1 MQPIIWG
8 VRAFYLDT
16 ARSQVQKEDY
26 IEPGKVH
33 LAEEL
38 DLMKTRTK
46 SSTRRYRR
54 GLAKDKEYMAEFP
67 LWNGNASCVASC
79 HGNAPN
85 TGFVCAPFNE
95 FPNAGSVC
103 VADYV
108 PPERMN
114 HFIFKHHSC
123 VLCELPIAERPSQGN
138 LVCWLSTVACYRDS
152 LGEE

>member
-1 MQPIIWG
+1 MPPIIWG

-16 ARSQVQKEDY
+16 ARSQLQKEDY

-79 HGNAPN
+79 HGNAPD
-85 TGFVCAPFNE
+85 TAFVCASSKE
-95 FPNAGSVC
+95 CPNAGSVC
-103 VADYV
+103 VANYV
-108 PPERMN
+108 PQEPRFDFN
-114 HFIFKHHSC
+114 FQHYSS
-123 VLCELPIAERPSQGN
+123 VVCELPIVEFPRQGN
-138 LVCWLSTVACYRDS
+138 LVCWLSTAACSRYSWVA
-152 LGEE
+152 G